1 MKPTVLLLTMMG
13 AILLACSG
21 VVLAEST
28 TPTTSQSDSPKK
40 TEKEKISGSYIV
52 VLNDN
57 EDPDQVVEKKK
68 QEIGDLKVKHV
79 YKNALK
85 GFTVEIPDQEA
96 SKLRDNPEVKYVE
109 QDQVATATAQNDNP
123 NDSAKR
129 KRHKRKHRSGG
140 GGTTPPAQQLPWGI
154 DKIDAD
160 LSSTLAGNGSGT
172 VDGVKAYII
181 DTGIYTTHPDL
192 NVSTTDGVSYVNDG
206 HGIND
211 CAGHGTHVAGTVAA
225 KDNAYYVVGAAPGAQ
240 LVSVRVLDCQGLGTY
255 SNIIAGVDWVTQHAA
270 GTPAIANMSLGGGLS
285 QALNEAVAKS
295 AAAGIFYSLAAG
307 NDGAGACNSSPAA
320 AGVNDGVMTVGATDS
335 SDHAASWSNYGPCVD
350 IWAPGVSILSTRNGG
365 GTTTMSGTSMASPHV
380 GGGGALYRS
389 KHTGDPKAVEAA
401 LKSAAQS
408 TGTRSKDGRAITRE
422 YVRSF

>member
-1 MKPTVLLLTMMG
+1 MRRTLLLLALM
-13 AILLACSG
+13 AALLLACTG
-21 VVLAEST
+21 VVLAQST
-28 TPTTSQSDSPKK
+28 NPTNSQSDSPKK
-40 TEKEKISGSYIV
+40 TKKEKISGSYIV
-52 VLNDN
+52 VLNDT
-57 EDPDQVVEKKK
+57 EDPDQVAEKKK

-123 NDSAKR
+123 KNSGKR
-129 KRHKRKHRSGG
+129 KKPPSGG
-140 GGTTPPAQQLPWGI
+140 GGTTRQPQQLPWGI

-181 DTGIYTTHPDL
+181 DTGIDTTHPDL
-192 NVSTTDGVSYVNDG
+192 NVSTTDGVSYINDS

-225 KDNAYYVVGAAPGAQ
+225 KDDPYDVVGVAPSTQ
-240 LVSVRVLDCQGLGTY
+240 LVSVRVLNCQGLGTY
-255 SNIIAGVDWVTQHAA
+255 SDVIAGVDWVTQHAA

-285 QALNEAVAKS
+285 QALNDAVAKS

-350 IWAPGVSILSTRNGG
+350 IWAPGVSILSTKNGG

-389 KHTGDPKAVEAA
+389 KNTDDPKAVEAA

-408 TGTRSKDGRAITRE
+408 TGTQSKDGRAITRE
-422 YVRSF
+422 YVKSF